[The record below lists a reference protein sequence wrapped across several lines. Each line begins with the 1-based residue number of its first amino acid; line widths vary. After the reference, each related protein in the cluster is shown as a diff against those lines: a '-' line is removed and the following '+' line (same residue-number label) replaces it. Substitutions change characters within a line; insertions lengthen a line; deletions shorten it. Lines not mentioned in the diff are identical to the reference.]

1 MRLITWNTQ
10 WGKGCDGVVDPH
22 RIARDVAAMGGAD
35 ILCFQEISSH
45 FDALDGGV
53 DQEEIFAKLF
63 PDHRA
68 VFRPAVERHEDGG
81 IVRRFGNMTLS
92 RFPVRH
98 VSNHLLPWPSAASI
112 KSMRRQAL
120 ETLIETP
127 SGPLRVTNTHLEYHS
142 AEQRRT
148 QVERLLLLQAEA
160 ASGETPILHSSASEP
175 YAASALVESA
185 ILCGDFNL
193 ESSDPLYT
201 SLNQSTKGEAFY
213 RDSWRVVHPDRPH
226 PPTCGIFDAKQWPE
240 GPHCRDFIFV
250 TGDLGRRISNIVVN
264 EQTASSDHQP
274 MLIEFKDAPAV

>member
-1 MRLITWNTQ
+1 MRLITWNIQ
-10 WGKGCDGVVDPH
+10 WGKGCDGIVDPG
-22 RIARDVAAMGGAD
+22 RIARDIAAMGGAD

-68 VFRPAVERHEDGG
+68 VFRPAVERHEGSG

-92 RFPVRH
+92 RFPVWH
-98 VSNHLLPWPSAASI
+98 VSNHLLPWPSAASV

-127 SGPLRVTNTHLEYHS
+127 HGPIRVTNTHLEYHS
-142 AEQRRT
+142 AEQRRA
-148 QVERLLLLQAEA
+148 QVDRLLLLQAEA
-160 ASGETPILHSSASEP
+160 AGGETPIQQSDVSEP
-175 YAASALVESA
+175 YAANALVKSA

-193 ESSDPLYT
+193 EPSDPVYGL
-201 SLNQSTKGEAFY
+201 LNQSARGDAFY

-226 PPTCGIFDAKQWPE
+226 QPTCGIFDSQQWAQ

-250 TGDLGRRISNIVVN
+250 TGDLGRAINEVAVN
-264 EQTASSDHQP
+264 AQTASSDHQP
-274 MLIEFKDAPAV
+274 MMIDLQL